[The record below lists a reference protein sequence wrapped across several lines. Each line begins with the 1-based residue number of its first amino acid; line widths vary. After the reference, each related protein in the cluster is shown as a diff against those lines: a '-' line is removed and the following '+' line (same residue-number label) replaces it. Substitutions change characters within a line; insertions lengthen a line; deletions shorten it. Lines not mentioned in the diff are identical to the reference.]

1 MDGFNPGTPNPT
13 RSAQRFLA
21 NCSDLDYDQ
30 IFVYLFLK
38 NESFIP
44 SFDYKNLDKTA
55 KVNYFIE
62 LLSSDNSGLNFQ
74 NLEQEVKNKIL
85 LFDWT
90 NFKKRCDTNLKRM
103 NLEYDFKNREFFNNL
118 SIDERI
124 KANSR
129 VNFILGKV
137 INTLESRIY
146 IFYMYFLNTQS
157 SYQLVDNFIS
167 GALMELEVNL
177 KHLSSFIKFL
187 NKNEDGQLLWIHQ
200 YLVKKF
206 YPNPTISIVK
216 PIQISNSDNNINIEE
231 LKDVIVMEIIINGE
245 RNSGTEPSLMMML
258 KLTTTLKNS
267 WAQQKFRVNEK
278 TKKKFHLPLTKRAK
292 ISLNLLAEYYDCS
305 ESTVLEKLI
314 NEDFK
319 KNESYFKRINH

>member
-13 RSAQRFLA
+13 ESAQRFLA

-30 IFVYLFLK
+30 IFVYLLFHHDHLA
-38 NESFIP
+38 P
-44 SFDYKNLDKTA
+44 LQDYKNLEKQA
-55 KVNYFIE
+55 KINYFIG
-62 LLSSDNSGLNFQ
+62 LLSPNNLGLDFQ
-74 NLEQEVKNKIL
+74 NLEEEIKNKVL

-90 NFKKRCDTNLKRM
+90 DLKKRCDTNLKRM
-103 NLEYDFKNREFFNNL
+103 NLEHDFKNNKFFDNL
-118 SIDERI
+118 ALDQRLN
-124 KANSR
+124 ATSR
-129 VNFILGKV
+129 VSSILDKV
-137 INTLESRIY
+137 NNTLESRIY
-146 IFYMYFLNTQS
+146 IYYLHFLDTQNNC
-157 SYQLVDNFIS
+157 QLVNNFIS
-167 GALMELEVNL
+167 DSLEELNVSL
-177 KHLSSFIKFL
+177 KFLSSFIKFL

-206 YPNPTISIVK
+206 YPNPTLSIFK

-278 TKKKFHLPLTKRAK
+278 TKKKFHLPLTKQAK
-292 ISLNLLAEYYDCS
+292 INLSFLADRYNLS
-305 ESTVLEKLI
+305 ESAVLEKLI

-319 KNESYFKRINH
+319 KNVSYFKRLNH